1 MRLKH
6 LDGVRGFFLV
16 SMTLGHISFFV
27 DSSVGVLTHHSNGFV
42 DSAQGFVTISGL
54 VTGLVFGKRL
64 LRESQSEMRRK
75 LRFRMIGVW
84 RWHFCLLGAVITLAV
99 TLPNNTSPLLAQL
112 STEPWLKGLVGA
124 ALLSGPTFVDIL
136 PMYLVFMA
144 FTPAALRA
152 MHRGQWTRIAAVSS
166 VVWVIG
172 QSQLP
177 DLVLNATAEV
187 TGLADKGVA
196 LGLYFNR
203 LGWQVLY
210 FAGLSAGFLMAQG
223 RLSLAFLHRPVG
235 RNLALASLFLAAV
248 FFALPRLVAHG
259 ELGPDLNVAL
269 LSAYDRQDMT
279 LLRIA
284 TFAAH
289 AYLTLWV
296 LIVGRNASSAWL
308 RNFSQYLDAFVTWR
322 PLVVL
327 GQNSLQ
333 VYAWHVLLCYLIP
346 AFAADQLN
354 AASWFLRETAVMVA
368 SLTLFSPVVLNVL
381 YQRYAGCSFRLI
393 PLRRQFLERA
403 KYD

>member
-296 LIVGRNASSAWL
+296 LIGRAEMPVQHGYAIFRSTLMPSSPGAPL
-308 RNFSQYLDAFVTWR
+308 SFLGRTHCRYTRGMFFSA
-322 PLVVL
+322 
-327 GQNSLQ
+327 
-333 VYAWHVLLCYLIP
+333 
-346 AFAADQLN
+346 
-354 AASWFLRETAVMVA
+354 
-368 SLTLFSPVVLNVL
+368 TLF
-381 YQRYAGCSFRLI
+381 RH
-393 PLRRQFLERA
+393 LRPTN
-403 KYD
+403 